1 MIADKINSMDSLL
14 PAGPEM
20 LMPSSGKMQS
30 EKYLFRRLPM
40 KEDIKRILVVSW
52 MTKYCQ
58 KAVHYGISEAR
69 KHGAELFIIHVIHN
83 PFGLEGFNVPVVS
96 LEQDYKNLFKDA
108 KKDLD
113 KIIQLERGT
122 GLPITEFIKEGNP
135 TEEILKIV
143 KEEKIDLLISLHY
156 QEWRFEHFLFCGSIK
171 ELIRTMP
178 CSIMLV
184 KNELKP
190 GDW

>member
-1 MIADKINSMDSLL
+1 
-14 PAGPEM
+14 
-20 LMPSSGKMQS
+20 MQ
-30 EKYLFRRLPM
+30 
-40 KEDIKRILVVSW
+40 EDIKRILVVSW

-58 KAVHYGISEAR
+58 KAVHYGISESR

-83 PFGLEGFNVPVVS
+83 PFGLKGFNVPGVS
-96 LEQDYKNLFKDA
+96 LEEDYKNLFKDA

-113 KIIQLERGT
+113 RIIRLEKGK
-122 GLPITEFIKEGNP
+122 GLPITEFIKEGDP
-135 TEEILKIV
+135 TKEIMKVI

-156 QEWRFEHFLFCGSIK
+156 EEFSFGHFVFCGSIK
-171 ELIRTMP
+171 KLIRKMP

-184 KNELKP
+184 KNELRP